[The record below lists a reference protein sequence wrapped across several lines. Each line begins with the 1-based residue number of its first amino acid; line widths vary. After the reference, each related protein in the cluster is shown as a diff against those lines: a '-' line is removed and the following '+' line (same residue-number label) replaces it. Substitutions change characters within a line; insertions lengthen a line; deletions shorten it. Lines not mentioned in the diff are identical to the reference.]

1 MWDLYADDESFQR
14 IARGK
19 GFHDAKL
26 LAKVL
31 YGKKGAEKEKE
42 MEKKEI
48 EVAERKKVRDVRF
61 KENPGK
67 FEIDPKLIAD
77 EEDSEDAIF
86 VSRTKD
92 YTFKPVK
99 SVDEFVAAEESFGA
113 ETDVYLFDRSETSE
127 FDVEREELKD
137 ELVAWNIRYQARL
150 NKEST

>member
-1 MWDLYADDESFQR
+1 
-14 IARGK
+14 
-19 GFHDAKL
+19 
-26 LAKVL
+26 
-31 YGKKGAEKEKE
+31 
-42 MEKKEI
+42 MEKNDI

-67 FEIDPKLIAD
+67 FEIDPKLVAD
-77 EEDSEDAIF
+77 EEDSEDVIF